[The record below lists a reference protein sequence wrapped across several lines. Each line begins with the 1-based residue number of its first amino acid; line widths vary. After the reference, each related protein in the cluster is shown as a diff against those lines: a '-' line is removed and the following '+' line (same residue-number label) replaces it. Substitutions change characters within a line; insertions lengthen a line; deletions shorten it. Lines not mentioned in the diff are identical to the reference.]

1 MLIGVCPQAQDAF
14 VLLPGRDRQAG
25 LHPEEEGPGGQGE
38 QICVSD
44 GGCEKKLQI
53 VHVASPVSV
62 AVLSPP
68 FPLFS
73 LPPLLLL
80 ERLWLTC
87 TTVTAYGLGAPCPLF
102 ARRQVLAAARDPQ
115 EALQSPSHTAGRA

>member
-1 MLIGVCPQAQDAF
+1 MVLIGVCPQAQDAF

-44 GGCEKKLQI
+44 GGYEKKLQI

-62 AVLSPP
+62 AVLSPSCR
-68 FPLFS
+68 PLFPSS
-73 LPPLLLL
+73 LSPPSFS
-80 ERLWLTC
+80 WN
-87 TTVTAYGLGAPCPLF
+87 VSG
-102 ARRQVLAAARDPQ
+102 
-115 EALQSPSHTAGRA
+115 